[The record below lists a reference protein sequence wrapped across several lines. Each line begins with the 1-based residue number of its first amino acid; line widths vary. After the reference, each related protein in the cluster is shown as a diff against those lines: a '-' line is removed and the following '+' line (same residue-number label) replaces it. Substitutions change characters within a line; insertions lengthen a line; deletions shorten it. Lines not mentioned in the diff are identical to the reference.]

1 MRGREED
8 PISIVMDSR
17 EETSWAF
24 KGVDG
29 VNTVTS
35 KKKKQQQVNTNL
47 YYND

>member
-35 KKKKQQQVNTNL
+35 KKKKTTTGKHKSL
-47 YYND
+47 L